1 MGVGLARVTI
11 AAPRRRVDLALPDQ
25 IPLAE
30 LLPDLLRHAGESL
43 ADQGERHGGWLL
55 RRPDGA
61 ALLGGRPLRAQGVR
75 DGEILHLTPAS
86 TFWPAPEY
94 DDVVDVIAGAPRR
107 TGPWSPAAT
116 RIATRAAAVALMPA
130 ALPPLLLAPSPA
142 GAYTA
147 VALTIAL
154 LLAAV
159 TASRAYGDAGTAAV
173 LGALALP
180 FAGAGGALL
189 AAAGRPAPGFPAWWG
204 APETLVATVAVLLAA
219 VLAAVGTAV
228 HPSVPVAFASA
239 ALQTVPAAALA
250 LLIPALH
257 AVHAAALLA
266 AAAVCT
272 LGLLPLLAI
281 RLGRLPIPAIA
292 MPAGPAEP
300 GDPGLDGPGDARWR
314 PSREPGDPGLD
325 GLREARRRPPREAV
339 LAALS
344 RTDEFLTG
352 LLAGHALVITGAA
365 LVLAVRG
372 GAAARVLAASVAV
385 SVLLRT
391 RVLVTTHHR
400 VPLLVAGTAVLLA
413 LAVAT
418 PIGSAS
424 PVAAA
429 LPVAVALSV
438 LVAGAAWSRR
448 PPSLYLARA
457 AELLDTAA
465 LVSLVPLACVVLGLY
480 ASLRNLNG

>member
-1 MGVGLARVTI
+1 MGAGLARVTI

-43 ADQGERHGGWLL
+43 ADEGERHGGWLL

-61 ALLGGRPLRAQGVR
+61 PLLGGRPLRAQGIR
-75 DGEILHLTPAS
+75 DGEILHLTPARAH
-86 TFWPAPEY
+86 WPAPEY
-94 DDVVDVIAGAPRR
+94 DDVVDVIAGAARR

-116 RIATRAAAVALMPA
+116 RIATRAVAVALVPA
-130 ALPPLLLAPSPA
+130 ALPPLLLAPPSAA

-147 VALTIAL
+147 AGLTVAL

-159 TASRAYGDAGTAAV
+159 TASRAYGDAGAAAV
-173 LGALALP
+173 AGALAMP
-180 FAGAGGALL
+180 FAGVSGALL
-189 AAAGRPAPGFPAWWG
+189 VAMDRTAAPASWWG
-204 APETLVATVAVLLAA
+204 APETLVAAVAVLLAA
-219 VLAAVGTAV
+219 LLAAVGTAV
-228 HPSVPVAFASA
+228 HPWIPAACASA
-239 ALQTVPAAALA
+239 ALQAVPAAALA
-250 LLIPALH
+250 LAIPAAH
-257 AVHAAALLA
+257 SAAVLVT
-266 AAAVCT
+266 AAVCT

-292 MPAGPAEP
+292 LPPP
-300 GDPGLDGPGDARWR
+300 VTDPDDDDDA
-314 PSREPGDPGLD
+314 GLD
-325 GLREARRRPPREAV
+325 GLREARRRPPRETV

-352 LLAGHALVITGAA
+352 LLAGHAVVITVAA
-365 LVLAVRG
+365 LVLALHG
-372 GAAARVLAASVAV
+372 GVPARMLAGAVAV

-391 RVLVTTHHR
+391 RGLVTTHHR
-400 VPLLVAGTAVLLA
+400 VPLLAAGTGVLLA
-413 LAVAT
+413 LAST
-418 PIGSAS
+418 
-424 PVAAA
+424 VAAEVPSP
-429 LPVAVALSV
+429 LVAVLLAATALTV
-438 LVAGAAWSRR
+438 LAAGAAWSRR

-465 LVSLVPLACVVLGLY
+465 LVSLIPLTCVVLGLY

>member
-1 MGVGLARVTI
+1 MGAGLARVTI

-43 ADQGERHGGWLL
+43 ADEGERHGGWLL

-61 ALLGGRPLRAQGVR
+61 ALLGARPLRAQGIR
-75 DGEILHLTPAS
+75 DGEILHLTPARVH
-86 TFWPAPEY
+86 WPVPEY

-116 RIATRAAAVALMPA
+116 RIATRAAAVALLPA
-130 ALPPLLLAPSPA
+130 ALAPLLLPPPSPA
-142 GAYTA
+142 GAYA
-147 VALTIAL
+147 AAGLTVAL

-159 TASRAYGDAGTAAV
+159 TAARAYGDAGTAAV

-180 FAGAGGALL
+180 FAGVTGALL
-189 AAAGRPAPGFPAWWG
+189 VATGRAAPGFPSWWG
-204 APETLVATVAVLLAA
+204 APETLVAAVAVLLAA
-219 VLAAVGTAV
+219 LLAAVGTAV
-228 HPSVPVAFASA
+228 HPWIPVAFASA
-239 ALQTVPAAALA
+239 ALQAVPAAALA
-250 LLIPALH
+250 LVIP
-257 AVHAAALLA
+257 AVHASAVLVT
-266 AAAVCT
+266 AAVCT

-281 RLGRLPIPAIA
+281 RLGRLPVPAIA
-292 MPAGPAEP
+292 LPAGPA
-300 GDPGLDGPGDARWR
+300 DPD
-314 PSREPGDPGLD
+314 DPGLD

-339 LAALS
+339 LAALG

-352 LLAGHALVITGAA
+352 LLAGHAVVITVAA
-365 LVLAVRG
+365 LVLALRG
-372 GAAARVLAASVAV
+372 GVAARVLAGAVAV
-385 SVLLRT
+385 SVLLRA
-391 RVLVTTHHR
+391 RALVTTHHR
-400 VPLLVAGTAVLLA
+400 APLLAAGAGVLVSLACTTAIEA
-413 LAVAT
+413 
-418 PIGSAS
+418 AS
-424 PVAAA
+424 PPAAG

-438 LVAGAAWSRR
+438 LAAGAVWSRR

-480 ASLRNLNG
+480 ASLRNVNG